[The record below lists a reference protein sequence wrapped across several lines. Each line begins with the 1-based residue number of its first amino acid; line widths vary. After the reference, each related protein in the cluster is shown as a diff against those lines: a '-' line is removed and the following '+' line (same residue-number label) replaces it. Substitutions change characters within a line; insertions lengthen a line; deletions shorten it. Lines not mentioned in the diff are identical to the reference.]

1 MAGYGG
7 EMCGSR
13 RISSVWSGTA
23 PLLRTQKRRVGAGRA
38 RGGAAPG
45 GLRVG
50 STKVVMG
57 QVLGGGEMSS
67 GRSKNAF
74 VFDFL
79 FAFGRLVG
87 DTGWFSA

>member
-23 PLLRTQKRRVGAGRA
+23 PLLRTQKR
-38 RGGAAPG
+38 
-45 GLRVG
+45 RVG

-87 DTGWFSA
+87 DIGWFSV